1 MKKSDLLAAA
11 GFAVALVLFLI
22 LSGAFYTVD
31 QTEQVIIT
39 QFGQPVGNPITEP
52 GLHFKI
58 PFVQSVNSLDK
69 RFLEW
74 DGAPVAIPTRDKT
87 YIHVDTF
94 ARWRIEDPK
103 TYFVRLHDE
112 RSAQSRLEDILGSE
126 TRNSIAKHDLIEI
139 VRTDKNRQPLHDE
152 SLKGGPTGAIGVLP
166 PIEFG
171 RQKIEEEIKT
181 AAAQKLAG
189 FGIAVLDFRIKR
201 VNYNPD
207 VLDRIYQRMISE
219 RLQIAQRFRSEGEGE
234 SARIAG
240 QRERDLNEIQSN
252 AYRRVQEI
260 RGEADAKATE
270 IYARAYTQNPQAAE
284 FYVFLKTLETYHK
297 IFSKD
302 STLVLSTDSDIF
314 TLLKH
319 AATKTT
325 GSPIPLETPAKPLQ
339 LVEAR
344 YRLLKPV
351 LDHLTLGQDGIQYYA
366 YGVIKAQ
373 IFQLTRCTERERYL
387 HLIAF
392 IAHQYYRLHDNQVD
406 VLLTSLQ
413 SFHNSALREHKDQC
427 YSATR
432 AAQ

>member
-1 MKKSDLLAAA
+1 MKKSHLLAAA
-11 GFAVALVLFLI
+11 VFAVALVLLLI

-39 QFGQPVGNPITEP
+39 QFGQPVGDPITEP

-87 YIHVDTF
+87 YIHVNTF

-103 TYFVRLHDE
+103 LYFVRLHDE

-126 TRNSIAKHDLIEI
+126 TRNAIAKHDLIEI
-139 VRTDKNRQPLHDE
+139 VRTDKNRQPLRDE
-152 SLKGGPTGAIGVLP
+152 TLKGGPTGTIGVLP
-166 PIEFG
+166 RIEFG
-171 RQKIEEEIKT
+171 RLKIEEEIKT

-219 RLQIAQRFRSEGEGE
+219 RLQIAQRFRSEGEGQ

-270 IYARAYTQNPQAAE
+270 IYARAYTQNSQAAE
-284 FYVFLKTLETYHK
+284 FYAFLKTLETYHK

-314 TLLKH
+314 ALLKH

-325 GSPIPLETPAKPLQ
+325 GSPIPLETPAKPS
-339 LVEAR
+339 
-344 YRLLKPV
+344 P
-351 LDHLTLGQDGIQYYA
+351 
-366 YGVIKAQ
+366 
-373 IFQLTRCTERERYL
+373 
-387 HLIAF
+387 
-392 IAHQYYRLHDNQVD
+392 
-406 VLLTSLQ
+406 
-413 SFHNSALREHKDQC
+413 
-427 YSATR
+427 
-432 AAQ
+432 

>member
-1 MKKSDLLAAA
+1 MKRTSGLLVLVLAAVFV
-11 GFAVALVLFLI
+11 GILVI
-22 LSGAFYTVD
+22 SLSVYTVD

-39 QFGQPVGNPITEP
+39 QFGQPVGEPVTEP
-52 GLHFKI
+52 GLHFKLPI
-58 PFVQSVNSLDK
+58 IQEVNRIDK

-74 DGAPVAIPTRDKT
+74 DGLPVAIPTRDKT

-152 SLKGGPTGAIGVLP
+152 TLKGGPTGTIGLLP

-171 RQKIEEEIKT
+171 RQKIEEEIKS

-189 FGIAVLDFRIKR
+189 VGITVLDFRIKR

-240 QRERDLNEIQSN
+240 QREPEI
-252 AYRRVQEI
+252 
-260 RGEADAKATE
+260 K
-270 IYARAYTQNPQAAE
+270 
-284 FYVFLKTLETYHK
+284 
-297 IFSKD
+297 
-302 STLVLSTDSDIF
+302 
-314 TLLKH
+314 
-319 AATKTT
+319 
-325 GSPIPLETPAKPLQ
+325 
-339 LVEAR
+339 
-344 YRLLKPV
+344 
-351 LDHLTLGQDGIQYYA
+351 
-366 YGVIKAQ
+366 
-373 IFQLTRCTERERYL
+373 
-387 HLIAF
+387 
-392 IAHQYYRLHDNQVD
+392 
-406 VLLTSLQ
+406 
-413 SFHNSALREHKDQC
+413 
-427 YSATR
+427 
-432 AAQ
+432 

>member
-1 MKKSDLLAAA
+1 MKKGRLLVLVLAAVFV
-11 GFAVALVLFLI
+11 GILVI
-22 LSGAFYTVD
+22 SLSVYTID

-39 QFGQPVGNPITEP
+39 QFGEPVGEPITEP
-52 GLHFKI
+52 GLHFKM
-58 PFVQSVNSLDK
+58 PFVQTVNTLDK

-139 VRTDKNRQPLHDE
+139 VRTDKNRQPLRDE
-152 SLKGGPTGAIGVLP
+152 SLKGGPTGMLGVLP

-171 RQKIEEEIKT
+171 RQKIEAEIK
-181 AAAQKLAG
+181 ASAAQKLAE
-189 FGIAVLDFRIKR
+189 FGITVLDFRIKR

-219 RLQIAQRFRSEGEGE
+219 RLQIAQRFRSEGEGQ

-284 FYVFLKTLETYHK
+284 FYAFLKTLETYHK
-297 IFSKD
+297 IFTKD

-319 AATKTT
+319 ATMKVE
-325 GSPIPLETPAKPLQ
+325 GSKPLEAP
-339 LVEAR
+339 
-344 YRLLKPV
+344 
-351 LDHLTLGQDGIQYYA
+351 
-366 YGVIKAQ
+366 
-373 IFQLTRCTERERYL
+373 
-387 HLIAF
+387 
-392 IAHQYYRLHDNQVD
+392 
-406 VLLTSLQ
+406 
-413 SFHNSALREHKDQC
+413 
-427 YSATR
+427 
-432 AAQ
+432 

>member
-1 MKKSDLLAAA
+1 MKKSNLLAAA
-11 GFAVALVLFLI
+11 VFAVALVLFLI

-39 QFGQPVGNPITEP
+39 QFGQPVGDPITEP

-87 YIHVDTF
+87 YIHVNTF

-103 TYFVRLHDE
+103 LYFVRLHDE

-126 TRNSIAKHDLIEI
+126 TRNAIAKHDLIEI
-139 VRTDKNRQPLHDE
+139 VRTDKNRQPLRDE
-152 SLKGGPTGAIGVLP
+152 TLKGGPTGTIGVLP

-171 RQKIEEEIKT
+171 RLKIEEEIK
-181 AAAQKLAG
+181 AAATQKLAE

-219 RLQIAQRFRSEGEGE
+219 RLQIAQRFRSEGEGQ

-284 FYVFLKTLETYHK
+284 FYAFLKTLETYHK

-314 TLLKH
+314 ALLKH

-325 GSPIPLETPAKPLQ
+325 GSPIPLETPAKPS
-339 LVEAR
+339 
-344 YRLLKPV
+344 P
-351 LDHLTLGQDGIQYYA
+351 
-366 YGVIKAQ
+366 
-373 IFQLTRCTERERYL
+373 
-387 HLIAF
+387 
-392 IAHQYYRLHDNQVD
+392 
-406 VLLTSLQ
+406 
-413 SFHNSALREHKDQC
+413 
-427 YSATR
+427 
-432 AAQ
+432 

>member
-1 MKKSDLLAAA
+1 MKKSYLLAAA
-11 GFAVALVLFLI
+11 VFAVALMLFLI
-22 LSGAFYTVD
+22 LSGAFYTVN

-39 QFGQPVGNPITEP
+39 QFGQPVGDPITEP

-58 PFVQSVNSLDK
+58 PFVQNVNSLDK

-234 SARIAG
+234 AARIAG
-240 QRERDLNEIQSN
+240 QRDRDLNEIQST
-252 AYRRVQEI
+252 AYRQVQQI
-260 RGEADAKATE
+260 RGESDAKATE
-270 IYARAYTQNPQAAE
+270 IYARANTQNSQAAE
-284 FYVFLKTLETYHK
+284 FYTFLKTLETYHK
-297 IFSKD
+297 IFTKD
-302 STLVLSTDSDIF
+302 STLLLSTNSDIF
-314 TLLKH
+314 ALLKH
-319 AATKTT
+319 AAGKTN
-325 GSPIPLETPAKPLQ
+325 GSPIPPETPA
-339 LVEAR
+339 R
-344 YRLLKPV
+344 
-351 LDHLTLGQDGIQYYA
+351 
-366 YGVIKAQ
+366 
-373 IFQLTRCTERERYL
+373 
-387 HLIAF
+387 
-392 IAHQYYRLHDNQVD
+392 
-406 VLLTSLQ
+406 
-413 SFHNSALREHKDQC
+413 
-427 YSATR
+427 
-432 AAQ
+432 

>member
-1 MKKSDLLAAA
+1 MKRSSGLLVLILAAVFV
-11 GFAVALVLFLI
+11 GILVI
-22 LSGAFYTVD
+22 SLSVYTVD

-39 QFGQPVGNPITEP
+39 QFGQPEGEPITEP
-52 GLHFKI
+52 GLHFKV
-58 PFVQSVNSLDK
+58 PFVQAVNTLDK

-139 VRTDKNRQPLHDE
+139 VRTDKNRQPLRDE
-152 SLKGGPTGAIGVLP
+152 SLKGGPTGMLGVLP

-171 RQKIEEEIKT
+171 RQKIEAEIK
-181 AAAQKLAG
+181 ASAAQKLAE
-189 FGIAVLDFRIKR
+189 FGITVLDFRIKR

-252 AYRRVQEI
+252 AYLQVQKI
-260 RGEADAKATE
+260 RGESDAKASE
-270 IYARAYTQNPQAAE
+270 IYAKAYTQDSQAAE
-284 FYVFLKTLETYHK
+284 FYTFLKTLDAYRK
-297 IFSKD
+297 IFTKD
-302 STLVLSTDSDIF
+302 STIVLSTDS
-314 TLLKH
+314 
-319 AATKTT
+319 
-325 GSPIPLETPAKPLQ
+325 Q
-339 LVEAR
+339 LF
-344 YRLLKPV
+344 RLLKSAGARTVASPV
-351 LDHLTLGQDGIQYYA
+351 PA
-366 YGVIKAQ
+366 
-373 IFQLTRCTERERYL
+373 
-387 HLIAF
+387 
-392 IAHQYYRLHDNQVD
+392 
-406 VLLTSLQ
+406 
-413 SFHNSALREHKDQC
+413 
-427 YSATR
+427 ATPEK
-432 AAQ
+432 Q